1 MKIYGHFYLFI
12 NLVGDIVN
20 ILVGF
25 FFLFFFFFFFCGGDI
40 VPIESLG
47 GGDYYLFHCVF
58 GLNCGS
64 WGGGGDYYLFHCVL
78 WSKLWFVKPLMTS

>member
-25 FFLFFFFFFFCGGDI
+25 FFFFFFFFSGGDI
-40 VPIESLG
+40 VPIESWG
-47 GGDYYLFHCVF
+47 GGGGEVTIVDYYLFHCVC
-58 GLNCGS
+58 GLNCG
-64 WGGGGDYYLFHCVL
+64 L
-78 WSKLWFVKPLMTS
+78 